1 MKPTINII
9 TLFPDFF
16 DSPLQMG
23 ILGRALQNRLLSI
36 RFINPRDFALGQHK
50 KVDDSP
56 FGGGDGMVMQY
67 YPLKKAYAFALNL
80 PTSVKGGA
88 FKVLPSNSK
97 ANLKH
102 ENQNK
107 ISIKNKQSQVREKL
121 IYLSPQGRLWN
132 HKLAKAWA
140 GEKNTVWTFLC
151 GRYAGVD
158 QRFVSEFVTEEISL
172 GDYVLTGGEPAML
185 LILDS
190 MVRYLKGALGNQVSI
205 KEESFEQDNLLESP
219 QWTRPRDIKGQKIPE
234 VILSG
239 HHKDIKHFRYLM
251 SLLITALK
259 KPRLLT
265 PQHTK
270 NLAKALE
277 MATNLSELEL
287 KACGLSSKS

>member
-1 MKPTINII
+1 MKPIVNII
-9 TLFPDFF
+9 TLFPEFF
-16 DSPLQMG
+16 TSPLQTG
-23 ILGRALQNRLLSI
+23 ILGRALQNRLLNI
-36 RFINPRDFALGQHK
+36 RFINPRDFAQGKYK
-50 KVDDSP
+50 KVDDTP
-56 FGGGDGMVMQY
+56 FGGGDGMVIQY
-67 YPLKKAYAFALNL
+67 PTLKKAYDF
-80 PTSVKGGA
+80 
-88 FKVLPSNSK
+88 VL
-97 ANLKH
+97 
-102 ENQNK
+102 
-107 ISIKNKQSQVREKL
+107 KNKPIKVREKL

-140 GEKNTVWTFLC
+140 GEKNTMWTFLC

-190 MVRYLKGALGNQVSI
+190 MVRYLKGALGNHVSSQQ
-205 KEESFEQDNLLESP
+205 ESFEQDNLLEAP

-239 HHKDIKHFRYLM
+239 HHKDIKQFRYLL

-270 NLAKALE
+270 NLAPALE
-277 MATNLSELEL
+277 MAKHLSQPEL
-287 KACGLSSKS
+287 KACGLSTKKLLTLKSHLKK